1 MSLFRPNLDTKGRVI
16 RGACALCLAAGATWL
31 WTQSRTMSLALAV
44 SAVFVGFEAAR
55 GWCALRAC
63 GVKTKF

>member
-1 MSLFRPNLDTKGRVI
+1 MTLFRPNLNTKGRVI
-16 RGACALCLAAGATWL
+16 RGACALCLAVGAILL
-31 WTQSRTMSLALAV
+31 WTQSRTVSVALAA

>member
-1 MSLFRPNLDTKGRVI
+1 MSLFRPNLDTKGRLI
-16 RGACALCLAAGATWL
+16 RCVGAIALALGAILTWPHSHTASIALAAA
-31 WTQSRTMSLALAV
+31 
-44 SAVFVGFEAAR
+44 SAFVAFEAAR